1 MAYLGRRFGV
11 SDVPGSGVSCSENG
25 VFVGAVPLL
34 EQGRGLR
41 EADQWQPRPVSD
53 LNRDLSKCYG
63 LPVEFSLKIDGLGA
77 IARALGR
84 GDVIHAQIATL
95 HLEIPDPPLL
105 TKSAQTPS
113 ELFDLARRLQG
124 SGLLKADWD
133 PAKHPRWPAGS
144 PGSIGGE
151 FAPAGTAGDSVAS
164 EMNAPV
170 IPAQITIPA
179 PFELPGIPFPS
190 EIVPPPVIPN
200 IYPRE
205 LRNPYPDRAGCDEE
219 WAEAIA
225 YCKGLLER
233 NQVGT
238 GRLPRIRKESLSVY
252 HGPSFRAVW
261 RKQHWYV
268 TWLRSKETNR

>member
-1 MAYLGRRFGV
+1 MTQLGRRFGL
-11 SDVPGSGVSCSENG
+11 SDVHGSGVSCSENG

-34 EQGRGLR
+34 EQGRGPS
-41 EADQWQPRPVSD
+41 EPDQWHPRSVSD

-63 LPVEFSLKIDGLGA
+63 LPVEFSLKMDGLEA
-77 IARALGR
+77 VARALGR
-84 GDVIHAQIATL
+84 GDVFHAQIATL
-95 HLEIPDPPLL
+95 HLEIPDPPLR
-105 TKSAQTPS
+105 TKSAQSPS
-113 ELFDLARRLQG
+113 ELLNLARRLQA

-151 FAPAGTAGDSVAS
+151 FAPAGAASGDSATG
-164 EMNAPV
+164 EQDAPV
-170 IPAQITIPA
+170 IPAQITIPV
-179 PFELPGIPFPS
+179 PFELPGGIPFPS
-190 EIVPPPVIPN
+190 EILPPPVMPD

-233 NQVGT
+233 NQLGRGDYRGSGKSLYRCIMGQVSERCGGNST
-238 GRLPRIRKESLSVY
+238 G
-252 HGPSFRAVW
+252 A
-261 RKQHWYV
+261 
-268 TWLRSKETNR
+268 